1 MDGFSQNSLAIRTE
15 NVCRHYQMGQALV
28 RAVDGISIDIR
39 AGEFVALLG
48 ASGSG
53 KSSLLNLV
61 AGLDRPTSGAV
72 IVQGNTWPRSHGSN
86 WPSTAF
92 IPSGWSSSRSI

>member
-1 MDGFSQNSLAIRTE
+1 MDISGPNSVAVRTGD
-15 NVCRHYQMGQALV
+15 VCRHYQMGEALV
-28 RAVDGISIDIR
+28 RAVDGISVDVR

-61 AGLDRPTSGAV
+61 AGLDRPTPGRLLSTK
-72 IVQGNTWPRSHGSN
+72 ITWLSFHGSN
-86 WPSTAF
+86 WPSTASTL
-92 IPSGWSSSRSI
+92 SGWSFSLSI

>member
-1 MDGFSQNSLAIRTE
+1 MDISGPNSVAVRTE
-15 NVCRHYQMGQALV
+15 NVCRHYQMGEALV
-28 RAVDGISIDIR
+28 RAVDGISIDVR

-72 IVQGNTWPRSHGSN
+72 IVHENNLAELHGSN
-86 WPSTAF
+86 WPSTASTL
-92 IPSGWSSSRSI
+92 SGWSFSLSI

>member
-1 MDGFSQNSLAIRTE
+1 MEISGPNSQAVRTE
-15 NVCRHYQMGQALV
+15 NVCRHYQMGEALV

-72 IVQGNTWPRSHGSN
+72 TWLRCRGSN
-86 WPSTAF
+86 WPSTAS
-92 IPSGWSSSRSI
+92 IPSAWCFSHSI